1 MEIKVIN
8 RVKRK
13 YIKTIKKLNKKIRY
27 EDIEPKQFVNYM
39 NQVYFIL
46 KSFHQLEE
54 DIKNLNKSIENN
66 KQINLKNKLKE
77 DKEHQLINNTLDT
90 FKPYI
95 FAHFLLSQSSDE
107 VNSR

>member
-13 YIKTIKKLNKKIRY
+13 YIKTINKLNNEIKNN
-27 EDIEPKQFVNYM
+27 DIEPSQLVNYM

-54 DIKNLNKSIENN
+54 DIKNLNKSIDNN
-66 KQINLKNKLKE
+66 KRVNLKKKLKK
-77 DKEHQLINNTLDT
+77 DKEEQMINKTLET

-95 FAHFLLSQSSDE
+95 FAHYLLSSE
-107 VNSR
+107 TYSR

>member
-13 YIKTIKKLNKKIRY
+13 YIKTIKKLNNEIKNK
-27 EDIEPKQFVNYM
+27 DIEPSNLVNYM

-46 KSFHQLEE
+46 KSFHKLEE
-54 DIKNLNKSIENN
+54 DIKKLNKSIENN
-66 KQINLKNKLKE
+66 KKVNLKNYLKK
-77 DKEHQLINNTLDT
+77 DKEEQLINNTLET

-95 FAHFLLSQSSDE
+95 FAHYLLSTE
-107 VNSR
+107 TYSR

>member
-13 YIKTIKKLNKKIRY
+13 YIKTINKLNNEIKNN
-27 EDIEPKQFVNYM
+27 DIEPSQLVNYM

-54 DIKNLNKSIENN
+54 DIKNLNKSIDNN
-66 KQINLKNKLKE
+66 KRVNLKKN
-77 DKEHQLINNTLDT
+77 
-90 FKPYI
+90 
-95 FAHFLLSQSSDE
+95 
-107 VNSR
+107 

>member
-13 YIKTIKKLNKKIRY
+13 YIKTINKLNNEIKNN
-27 EDIEPKQFVNYM
+27 DIEPSQLVNYM

-54 DIKNLNKSIENN
+54 DIKNLNKSKIIIRE
-66 KQINLKNKLKE
+66 
-77 DKEHQLINNTLDT
+77 LI
-90 FKPYI
+90 
-95 FAHFLLSQSSDE
+95 
-107 VNSR
+107 